1 MSFPRLSPQR
11 RNTRLA
17 LPLSRR
23 TLILGTVAGGVLAA
37 CGDGGNGDGDQ
48 AADDTADAAGDDVE
62 PFNEPGADG
71 FTLVQR
77 FPQGVQVPGEL
88 RLPLSLSTGAA
99 QLIQDGPDTLT
110 AQVTDLGGNP
120 LGEMI
125 TASRRDVAPAPYYD
139 FRPTIDEPGFY
150 ALVVDGGP
158 EGGANFDVAEPSTVP
173 VPIPGQMLPG
183 FDTPTFADNRG
194 VDPICTREPEPCG
207 FHELTLTE
215 ALAAGRSVAYLV
227 GTPAFCSTGTC
238 APALDAMVEVAPA
251 YDGSVTF
258 VHAEV
263 YTDDTATT
271 IAPAVEAVGMFYETA
286 LFVTD
291 ATGIVVERL
300 DAVWDETE
308 LVDALDRVTA

>member
-1 MSFPRLSPQR
+1 MSFQRLPRRHLATR
-11 RNTRLA
+11 RA
-17 LPLSRR
+17 LPVSRR
-23 TLILGTVAGGVLAA
+23 TLILGTVAGGLVAA
-37 CGDGGNGDGDQ
+37 CTGSSGGGNDE
-48 AADDTADAAGDDVE
+48 AADDTSSIDGDDFE

-120 LGEMI
+120 LGEPI
-125 TASRRDVAPAPYYD
+125 TATRRDVAPAPYYD
-139 FRPTIDEPGFY
+139 FRPTIAEPGFY

-158 EGGANFDVAEPSTVP
+158 EGGANFDVADPSTVP

-183 FDTPTFADNRG
+183 FDTPTFDDDRG
-194 VDPICTREPEPCG
+194 VDPICTREPEPCP

-215 ALAAGRSVAYLV
+215 ALAAGRPVAYLV

-238 APALDAMVEVAPA
+238 APALDAMVTVAPA
-251 YDGSVTF
+251 YDGSVSF

-271 IAPAVEAVGMFYETA
+271 LTPAIEAIGMFYEPA

-291 ATGIVVERL
+291 ATGVLVERL

>member
-1 MSFPRLSPQR
+1 MTRPQIQSSPLHKRRLYEQAR
-11 RNTRLA
+11 
-17 LPLSRR
+17 LSRR
-23 TLILGTVAGGVLAA
+23 TLIMGAVAGGFVAA
-37 CGDGGNGDGDQ
+37 CGGSDSDSSDIAATTGDF
-48 AADDTADAAGDDVE
+48 E

-110 AQVTDLGGNP
+110 AQVTDLGGNA
-120 LGEMI
+120 LGDPV
-125 TASRRDVAPAPYYD
+125 TAVRRDIAPAPYYD
-139 FRPTIDEPGFY
+139 FRPVIDEPGFY

-158 EGGANFDVAEPSTVP
+158 EGGANFDVADPANVP
-173 VPIPGQMLPG
+173 VPIPGQPLPP
-183 FDTPTFADNRG
+183 FDTPTFDDDRG
-194 VDPICTREPEPCG
+194 VDPICTREPEPCP
-207 FHELTLTE
+207 FHEVTLTE
-215 ALAAGRSVAYLV
+215 ALGLGMPVAYLV
-227 GTPAFCSTGTC
+227 GTPAFCATGTC
-238 APALDAMVEVAPA
+238 APALDAMVSAAPA
-251 YDGSVTF
+251 YDGQVAF

-271 IAPAVEAVGMFYETA
+271 IAPAVEALGMFYEPA

-291 ATGIVVERL
+291 VNGIILERL

-308 LVDALDRVTA
+308 LVDTLDRATA